1 MKRIAIFGSTGSIGT
16 TTLRI
21 IKENPNL
28 FSAVTLVA
36 GKNVERLIEQIE
48 EFKPRHVYI
57 KEERNANMIKHMF
70 PKLDVYTGKAGMEMI
85 SKLEDADISVSALV
99 GIAGLQPTWNMLKH
113 CREVALANKEVLVT
127 GGDLVMKRAKKYGTK
142 LRTVDSEH
150 SAIMQCLRGEENNKI
165 AKVLLTASGGPFFDK
180 EITDDITPMQ
190 ALNHP
195 NWKMGPKVTIDSAT
209 MMNKG
214 FEVIEAHHLFGVT
227 EEQIEVVVHRQSL
240 VHSMVQFADGTIM
253 ANIGPTDMQIPIAYA
268 LNYPT
273 RIGNKIEPL
282 DLFKIGS
289 LKFEEPDLDKFKCLK
304 LAYKAIHMGHSA
316 QVVLNAADEV
326 AVQAFLDGA
335 IRFTQ
340 IPEMIDWALSNHIVR
355 KLYTVNEILE
365 LDRAVRAE
373 CLNRI

>member
-1 MKRIAIFGSTGSIGT
+1 MKRVAIFGSTGSIGT

-21 IKENPNL
+21 IKENPEV

-36 GKNVERLIEQIE
+36 GKNVELLIEQIE
-48 EFKPRHVYI
+48 EFHPRHVYI
-57 KEERNANMIKHMF
+57 KDERNAKMIKRIF
-70 PKLDVYTGKAGMEMI
+70 PKLDIYTEKVGLEMI
-85 SKLEDADISVSALV
+85 SKLEDVDIAVSALV
-99 GIAGLQPTWNMLKH
+99 GIAGLEPTWNMLKH
-113 CREVALANKEVLVT
+113 SKEVALANKEVLVT
-127 GGDLVMKRAKKYGTK
+127 GGQLVMERAKRYGTK
-142 LRTVDSEH
+142 LKTVDSEH
-150 SAIMQCLRGEENNKI
+150 SAIMQCLRGEESNKI
-165 AKVLLTASGGPFFDK
+165 AKILLTASGGPFFDK

-195 NWKMGPKVTIDSAT
+195 NWKIGPKVTIDSAT

-214 FEVIEAHHLFGVT
+214 FEVIEAHHLFGLA
-227 EEQIEVVVHRQSL
+227 EDQIEVIVHRQSL
-240 VHSMVQFADGTIM
+240 VHSMVQFVDGTIM

-268 LNYPT
+268 LNYPE
-273 RIGNKIEPL
+273 RLGNKIEPL

-316 QVVLNAADEV
+316 QVVLNAADEI

-335 IRFTQ
+335 IRFTE
-340 IPEMIDWALSNHIVR
+340 IPEMIDWALSNHVVT
-355 KLYTVNEILE
+355 KLGTVQEILE
-365 LDRAVRAE
+365 LDRTVKNE